1 MKLVPYFSAVAVSV
15 LACSAQA
22 ACPPDAEI
30 TAIVARYI
38 SLEAVPNP
46 SSEMTMEDAACGR
59 DKLVA
64 ALKQQYGRHIGYKAA
79 LTNPAVQKAL
89 NYPNPIRGVLFE
101 KMRADGTE
109 LPARFGARPLFEADL
124 VMEVKDTSINQAT
137 THLEALRGISRI
149 YPFIELP
156 DLMVED
162 PAKLT
167 ALSLLFLNAG
177 ARHGVLG
184 KPLDVTATPEL
195 VESLGNMTVR
205 LSDQEG
211 KVLETG
217 KGSAILG
224 QPLNAVL
231 WLIKELNG
239 SGIALQTG
247 DLLSLGSFSRP
258 QPPKAGMGIT
268 VTYEGLPGPPTVS
281 VRFR

>member
-1 MKLVPYFSAVAVSV
+1 MKLVPYVSAVAVSMLV
-15 LACSAQA
+15 CSAQA
-22 ACPPDAEI
+22 ACPSDTEI
-30 TAIVARYI
+30 TAIVARYV

-46 SSEMTMEDAACGR
+46 PSDMTMEDAACGR
-59 DKLVA
+59 DKFIA
-64 ALKQQYGRHIGYKAA
+64 ALKHKYGRHVGYKAA

-89 NYPNPIRGVLFE
+89 NYPNPIRGTLFE
-101 KMRADGTE
+101 TMLADGTE
-109 LPARFGARPLFEADL
+109 LPAKFGARPLFEADM
-124 VMEVKDTSINQAT
+124 VMEVKDAAINQAT

-156 DLMVED
+156 DVLVEA
-162 PAKLT
+162 PSKLT
-167 ALSLLFLNAG
+167 AQSFLFLNAG

-184 KPLDVTATPEL
+184 KPLVVTATPEL
-195 VESLGNMTVR
+195 VESLANMTVR

-211 KVLETG
+211 KELEAG

-224 QPLNAVL
+224 HPLNAVL

-239 SGIALQTG
+239 SGIALQKG

-258 QPPKAGMGIT
+258 QPPKAGTGIT
-268 VTYEGLPGPPTVS
+268 VTYEGLPGSPTVS